1 MKKLI
6 IFFSLL
12 FPTNLFA
19 NDKVV
24 LECFS
29 LTGDYEFKYYGIEND
44 DLFYVNKNK
53 KITKIPYEHIKVK
66 GNTMYALT
74 PDNALSF
81 TLGRNF
87 IEVERFPKKGDAIK
101 YGCSRL
107 SGRSL
112 KDFINK

>member
-1 MKKLI
+1 MKKILI
-6 IFFSLL
+6 LFIFLFSS
-12 FPTNLFA
+12 NLYA

-29 LTGDYEFKYYGIEND
+29 LNGQYAFKYYGIKNN

-53 KITKIPYEHIKVK
+53 QVTKIPYENIKISGK
-66 GNTMYALT
+66 TMYAMT
-74 PDNALSF
+74 PENALSF
-81 TLGRNF
+81 TLGSNF
-87 IEVERFPKKGDAIK
+87 IEVKRTPKKGETIK

-112 KDFINK
+112 EEFKNK

>member
-87 IEVERFPKKGDAIK
+87 IEVERFPKKVMP
-101 YGCSRL
+101 
-107 SGRSL
+107 
-112 KDFINK
+112 